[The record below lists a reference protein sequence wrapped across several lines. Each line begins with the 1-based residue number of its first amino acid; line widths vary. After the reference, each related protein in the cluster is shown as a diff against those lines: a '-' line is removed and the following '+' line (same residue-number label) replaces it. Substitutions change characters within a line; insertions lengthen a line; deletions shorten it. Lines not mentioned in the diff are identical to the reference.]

1 MAQTRDYQSDQISLF
16 KVIIVAPILA
26 PTIKI
31 VNYANNRESEA
42 V

>member
-1 MAQTRDYQSDQISLF
+1 MAKTRDYQSDQISSY
-16 KVIIVAPILA
+16 KVITVAPPLT